1 MKKFIFATIFT
12 LASCAAQPAMAGYDK
27 DLCEWSMTADQ
38 TEVETQIEAD
48 IMNIV
53 ERDRPKMKS
62 EVQKQLKSGGVM
74 QYNYVLYCDKNF
86 NNKNIVTEITG
97 E

>member
-1 MKKFIFATIFT
+1 
-12 LASCAAQPAMAGYDK
+12 
-27 DLCEWSMTADQ
+27 
-38 TEVETQIEAD
+38 
-48 IMNIV
+48 MNIV
-53 ERDRPKMKS
+53 ERDRPEMKA

-86 NNKNIVTEITG
+86 NNKNIVAEVVG

>member
-1 MKKFIFATIFT
+1 MKKFVFAAIFA
-12 LASCAAQPAMAGYDK
+12 LASCAAQPTMAGYDK

-53 ERDRPKMKS
+53 ERDRPEMKA

-86 NNKNIVTEITG
+86 NNKNIIAEVVG